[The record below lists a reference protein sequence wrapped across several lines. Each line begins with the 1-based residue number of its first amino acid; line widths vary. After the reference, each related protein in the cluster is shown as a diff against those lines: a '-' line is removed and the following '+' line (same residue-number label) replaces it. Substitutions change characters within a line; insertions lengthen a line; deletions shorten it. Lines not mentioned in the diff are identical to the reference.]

1 MMMFLMMFITL
12 LFLVY
17 PLLFVRTHLRAAV
30 LPLISGHKRII
41 SARLFS
47 LNLLNGAKINALRN
61 TPPLAPVGRAPRA
74 RRTLGQRRLAR
85 CGNAGIATVYAP
97 VP

>member
-17 PLLFVRTHLRAAV
+17 PWLLVGAHLRAEV
-30 LPLISGHKRII
+30 LPLILGHKRII

-61 TPPLAPVGRAPRA
+61 TPPLAPGGARTPCAPL
-74 RRTLGQRRLAR
+74 TKT
-85 CGNAGIATVYAP
+85 GI
-97 VP
+97 